1 MDKIKALLF
10 FLLICFPSIT
20 KANQYYFER
29 ITPIQMA
36 LKRLSPE
43 LPYNKINSLSR
54 LIYSAG
60 ERFLI
65 DYRIFILILF
75 VESKFNQNAKSH
87 TGDFSIAQINLSEWK
102 KPVNR
107 KRLVQTGHYLDRA
120 AMHETYAI
128 EIMAEI
134 LHLNYQE
141 RGKYDEKWY
150 ATYHS
155 KTKKYK
161 EAYLKQ
167 LDSAYKKISDIQ
179 FKL

>member
-1 MDKIKALLF
+1 MDKLKILLILLF
-10 FLLICFPSIT
+10 FLFPLVS

-43 LPYNKINSLSR
+43 LPHNKINSLSR

-75 VESKFNQNAKSH
+75 VESKFKQNAKSH

-102 KPVNR
+102 KPTNR
-107 KRLVQTGHYLDRA
+107 KRLTQTGHYLDKA
-120 AMHETYAI
+120 VIHESYAI

-161 EAYLKQ
+161 QAYLKQ
-167 LDSAYKKISDIQ
+167 LDLAYKKIQDIQ